1 MVRIKLRFCTWGTG
15 MGMEWVMAQGGVRM
29 KGVGLDILNCSRQ
42 WTIHMRCSVGI
53 QSLEV
58 GRGRAHIQN
67 WDWSAQRQELNIW
80 GQIPLQRVS
89 PVAQMII
96 CLQCRRPGFD
106 PWVGNIPGGGNG
118 NPLQY
123 PCLENPMDRG
133 AWWATVHGVAKTM
146 AWLSTQTHT
155 HTHTHT
161 HTCTHAKVLKSY
173 RVCSLFFFF
182 FVCSLITVELC

>member
-1 MVRIKLRFCTWGTG
+1 MHTSHYQDKEGGKKTLSVLSTMVRIKLRFCTWGTG
-15 MGMEWVMAQGGVRM
+15 MGMEWVKAQGGVRM

-53 QSLEV
+53 RSLEV
-58 GRGRAHIQN
+58 GQGRAHTQN

-106 PWVGNIPGGGNG
+106 PWVGKGSW
-118 NPLQY
+118 
-123 PCLENPMDRG
+123 RR
-133 AWWATVHGVAKTM
+133 AWQPTPESLTGEFHR
-146 AWLSTQTHT
+146 Q
-155 HTHTHT
+155 
-161 HTCTHAKVLKSY
+161 KSLVGY
-173 RVCSLFFFF
+173 SQ
-182 FVCSLITVELC
+182 